1 MTVTPRISYEELPS
15 ALREQLRARVER
27 LGYLGEFFQVAAH
40 QPEALRHFVGW
51 TEALKDAL
59 DWRLVEAIA
68 LTVAAETGNEY
79 ERVQHERLALKLGMS
94 ISEVRALTGGAAAA
108 SARELGFSE
117 AELAA
122 VRLARQVVQARGGAC
137 TAAYE
142 ALEQQ
147 VGHAVAVGCLMTAVR
162 YLAHSTLSNTWG
174 VQAPVASPLA
184 AGEPARA

>member
-15 ALREQLRARVER
+15 ALREQLRPRVER

-40 QPEALRHFVGW
+40 QPDALRHFVGW

-59 DWRLVEAIA
+59 DWRLVESIA
-68 LTVAAETGNEY
+68 LTVAAETGNDY

-94 ISEVRALTGGAAAA
+94 VPEVRALVGGAAAA
-108 SARELGFSE
+108 SAREIGLSE

-122 VRLARQVVQARGGAC
+122 VRLARQVVQVRGGAC
-137 TAAYE
+137 TTAYE
-142 ALEQQ
+142 ALERI
-147 VGHAVAVGCLMTAVR
+147 VGAQIAVGCLMTAAR

-174 VQAPVASPLA
+174 VRAPVSSPLA
-184 AGEPARA
+184 EEEARA